1 MVYRLDLAKDYERVP
16 LNPYYL
22 NKPDTDITL
31 LQASSAVYC
40 EARSYLT
47 EHQTAYIPGMPD
59 MDLSYG
65 EPTAEY
71 RLPQAIKDTVVC
83 AMTDFTSV
91 HFHLHI
97 DPLRR
102 EEYVTPA
109 VLASLA
115 TALKVY
121 MSRSWPLYLERG
133 LRMRRAV
140 VHLDH
145 LLSLWPKLRH
155 CYCDCVP
162 ISTFHDLVNLIAQAK
177 ITD

>member
-1 MVYRLDLAKDYERVP
+1 
-16 LNPYYL
+16 
-22 NKPDTDITL
+22 
-31 LQASSAVYC
+31 
-40 EARSYLT
+40 
-47 EHQTAYIPGMPD
+47 

-71 RLPQAIKDTVVC
+71 GLPQATKDTAVC
-83 AMTDFTSV
+83 ALTEFISV

-102 EEYVTPA
+102 EEYGTPA

-115 TALKVY
+115 TALEVY
-121 MSRSWPLYLERG
+121 RSRSWVLYLERG
-133 LRMRRAV
+133 LGMRRAV

-145 LLSLWPKLRH
+145 LLSSWHKLRY

-162 ISTFHDLVNLIAQAK
+162 IGTFQDLVIIIAQANM
-177 ITD
+177 TD